1 MTAINFSDS
10 PIIAAVRSYDDFKL
24 ALRANI
30 NTIFLLSSNILNIE
44 RYTKEAR
51 AAGKK
56 LFVHMD
62 FIDGISKDAAGVAYL
77 ATKNIDGIISTRS
90 GIVKYA
96 SEKGI
101 PTVQRFFM
109 VDSRSVDT
117 AIETMR
123 ASHPSMIE
131 IMPAIAY
138 KTITK
143 LRKNTSVPI
152 IAGGLIEG
160 KDEIFAAISAGASG
174 ISTGAADLWN
184 L

>member
-1 MTAINFSDS
+1 MSIIDFEEN
-10 PIIAAVRSYDDFKL
+10 PIIAAVRSHDDFKSAL
-24 ALRANI
+24 ASSVS
-30 NTIFLLSSNILNIE
+30 TIFILSCDLLSIDK
-44 RYTKEAR
+44 YTNEAH

-56 LFVHMD
+56 LFIHID
-62 FIDGISKDAAGVAYL
+62 FLDGISKDNAGVSYL

-123 ASHPSMIE
+123 TSHPSMIE

-143 LRKNTSVPI
+143 LKKNTSVPI
-152 IAGGLIEG
+152 IAGGLIES

-174 ISTGAADLWN
+174 ISTGAAELWN